1 MTNNGDEAEP
11 RIARLE
17 RSDELDW
24 SSTARVLDLMDRH
37 VANWQKRQDSL
48 RREREKECRAKQC
61 RRRAMQR
68 ENTGDQR
75 EYSAMRLELD
85 EFRDELRS
93 IRDERRRRD
102 DWNR

>member
-17 RSDELDW
+17 RDDKLDR
-24 SSTARVLDLMDRH
+24 TGTEGMLDLMDRR
-37 VANWQKRQDSL
+37 VAHWQERLNSLKRDH
-48 RREREKECRAKQC
+48 EEECRAKQC

-75 EYSAMRLELD
+75 EYSAMRRELD

-93 IRDERRRRD
+93 IRDERRRRG
-102 DWNR
+102 DWIR